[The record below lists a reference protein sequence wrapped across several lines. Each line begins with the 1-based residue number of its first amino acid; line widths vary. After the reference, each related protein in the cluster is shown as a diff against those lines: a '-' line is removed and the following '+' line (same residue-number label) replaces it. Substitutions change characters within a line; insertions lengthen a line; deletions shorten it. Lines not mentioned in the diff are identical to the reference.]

1 MQDGQSEKHQL
12 LLKTVKGYD
21 EKSEKKKQS
30 FDKVIYTYLFYAM
43 IPPNVTFI
51 VSVVIEF

>member
-1 MQDGQSEKHQL
+1 MFTFSIISLVL
-12 LLKTVKGYD
+12 LRVKGYD